1 MSERSERERA
11 LAGAEL
17 ETLDSAKCERALAWL
32 LGEESQPPELPGGLK
47 WALAHCDDGVTW
59 GRWDAAEGRWLLA
72 SGVKPDVSPRPARGR
87 LQQLRLF
94 GPEAEVFIWR
104 DGEELLGRVLKD
116 ADALPAEDP
125 LRPSKENRILLGDH
139 VLESLPNGFTHVGDR
154 AGQHQVL
161 PLAVGDEQLQTRRA
175 RLSVRHYWQQDPES
189 GAVRVAATRLVDVF
203 IEGRP

>member
-32 LGEESQPPELPGGLK
+32 LGEESQPPKLPGGLK

-59 GRWDAAEGRWLLA
+59 GRWDAAEGRWRLA
-72 SGVKPDVSPRPARGR
+72 SDVKSEVSPRPARER

-116 ADALPAEDP
+116 ADAMPAEDP
-125 LRPSKENRILLGDH
+125 LRPSDENRILLGDY

-154 AGQHQVL
+154 AGLHQVL
-161 PLAVGDEQLQTRRA
+161 PLAVDNPQLNDRQA
-175 RLSVRHYWQQDPES
+175 RLKVRHYWAQDPET
-189 GAVRVAATRLVDVF
+189 GAVRIVATRLVDVC
-203 IEGRP
+203 IGD